1 MYGGGKIKSEEN
13 IIKSINNL
21 EKRENKEI
29 KNKIMTD
36 IRTLFELEEKH
47 YYIPIRVA
55 NFWNN
60 NYIKYESSGDRNR
73 KISVK

>member
-1 MYGGGKIKSEEN
+1 
-13 IIKSINNL
+13 
-21 EKRENKEI
+21 
-29 KNKIMTD
+29 MTD

-47 YYIPIRVA
+47 YYIIPIRVA